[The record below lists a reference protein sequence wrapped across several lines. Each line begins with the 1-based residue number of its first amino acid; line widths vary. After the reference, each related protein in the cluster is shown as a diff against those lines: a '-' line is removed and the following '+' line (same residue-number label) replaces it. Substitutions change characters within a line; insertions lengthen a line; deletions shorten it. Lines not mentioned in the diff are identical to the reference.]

1 MHVITKW
8 QNGLNWNATYFEN
21 HDQPRFISR
30 FSNAKNYRKECA
42 KMVAGLLL
50 TLRGTPYIYEGQ
62 EIGMT
67 NGDFKNLDEI
77 VDIESHTV
85 DAMMQSL
92 HFPKAFR
99 WSQIRRTSR
108 DNARTPVQW
117 NSGEGAG
124 FTSGTPWLQ
133 NNRNYPDVNFEADMA
148 SDDGVRSFYKKM
160 IAYRK
165 ASAVLREGGFTELYA
180 KGSVYMFEREHN
192 GERLIAAMNF
202 SGKSI
207 PLPVKA
213 EGAVEITN
221 YPDAAAADAPLRAW
235 EYRLIR
241 A

>member
-1 MHVITKW
+1 
-8 QNGLNWNATYFEN
+8 
-21 HDQPRFISR
+21 
-30 FSNAKNYRKECA
+30 
-42 KMVAGLLL
+42 
-50 TLRGTPYIYEGQ
+50 
-62 EIGMT
+62 MT

-85 DAMMQSL
+85 DAMMQSM

-108 DNARTPVQW
+108 DNARTPMQW
-117 NSGEGAG
+117 NGGEGAG

-133 NNRNYPDVNFEADMA
+133 INKNYPAINTESDMA
-148 SDDGVRSFYKKM
+148 AEDGVRAFYKKM
-160 IAYRK
+160 IACRK
-165 ASAVLREGGFTELYA
+165 ASAVLGEGSFTELYA
-180 KGSVYMFEREHN
+180 KGSVYMFERELN

-207 PLPVKA
+207 ALPVKA

-221 YPDAAAADAPLRAW
+221 YPDEAAADAPLRAW